1 MKIRLVKK
9 LCKRNNNFYGVY
21 VLKSIKQWHKALRHN
36 PDMPNF
42 IKWCIKFEN
51 NSLKN
56 IQYG

>member
-21 VLKSIKQWHKALRHN
+21 ILKSIKQWHKVYKN
-36 PDMPNF
+36 NTSSNF

-51 NSLKN
+51 NIIK
-56 IQYG
+56 

>member
-36 PDMPNF
+36 PDMLNF

-56 IQYG
+56 I